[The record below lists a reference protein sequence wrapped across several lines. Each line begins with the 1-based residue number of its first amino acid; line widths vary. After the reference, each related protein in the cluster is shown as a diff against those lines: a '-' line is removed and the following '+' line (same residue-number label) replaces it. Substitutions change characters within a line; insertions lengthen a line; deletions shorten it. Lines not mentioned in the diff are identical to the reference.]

1 MVRGSAIAAVL
12 TAALAVTATT
22 GVSGAERP
30 GMLGLLQAPFP
41 CLSQQQPGATLTD
54 AYAAQ
59 QVHNQLREASEPI
72 AGFKAGLTSAAL
84 QQRFQSDGAVFGVLF
99 RYGERTPNVGIALR
113 DFRNAKLETEIGF
126 LVTETITAPLADV
139 AALRRHF
146 GYVVPVIEV
155 PDVSFVAGC
164 TANAVDLV
172 AANVAAWRHI
182 RGKPVV
188 WADLPALSTI
198 RVQLQRDGTLIASG
212 EANAVQPSVEASL
225 LQLVNTALAQGY
237 AIEPGQ
243 LFITGA
249 LSGLI
254 DAAPGEHVAD
264 FGALGLIRFP
274 VTP

>member
-1 MVRGSAIAAVL
+1 MIRGSAIRLAMAAV
-12 TAALAVTATT
+12 LAVTATAAAN
-22 GVSGAERP
+22 SAERP

-41 CLSQQQPGATLTD
+41 CLSQQQSGATLAD
-54 AYAAQ
+54 AYATQ
-59 QVHNQLREASEPI
+59 QAYNQLREASEPI
-72 AGFKAGLTSAAL
+72 AGFKAGLTTAVL
-84 QQRFQSDGAVFGVLF
+84 QQRFASDGPVFGVLF
-99 RYGERTPNVGIALR
+99 RYGERTPTVGVSLA

-126 LVTETITAPLADV
+126 LVTEAVTAPLPNV

-146 GYVVPVIEV
+146 GFVVPVIEV
-155 PDVSFVAGC
+155 PDVSFAAGC

-182 RGKPVV
+182 RGKPVA
-188 WADLPALSTI
+188 WADLPALPTI
-198 RVQLQRDGTLIASG
+198 TVTLQRDGTAIASG
-212 EANAVQPSVEASL
+212 EASAVQPSVEASL
-225 LQLVNTALAQGY
+225 LQLVNTALARGY
-237 AIEPGQ
+237 LVQPGQ

-249 LSGLI
+249 MSGLI